1 MFAPIERI
9 SQTVTCKRAS
19 QGLAS
24 KLRYCIVHCSW
35 KKWLFVLLVCAA
47 VGVNQGCGGAD
58 NSSPQSPS
66 PPPGPLPPLALT
78 PVASG
83 FTSPLALVPSNDS
96 TNRLFVVEQRGT
108 IRIIQNGALLAGNF
122 LDISSKVITA
132 GEQGLLGLAFHP
144 QFAANRK
151 FYIYY
156 SQLLNSQRQSVI
168 AEYLTSTANPNQAD
182 TTSER
187 ILLVINQPNFDNH
200 KGGQLAFGPD
210 GFLYIGLGDGG
221 SGGDPQGNGQ
231 SLNTLLGKILRVDVN
246 TTSGSKPYGVP
257 ADNPFAGGSAP
268 EIWAYG
274 LRNPW
279 RFSFDSTGRLFC
291 GDVGQ
296 GQFEEV
302 DIIQKGGNYGWN
314 VMEGAHCFN
323 PSSGCNQ
330 SGKILP
336 ITEYDHSEGTAI
348 IGGFVYRG
356 TAISQL
362 QGSYVFGDFTGGKI
376 WRLQETS
383 PGSWTRTVL
392 LSTTRTISSF
402 GQDQT
407 GELYVVDYGA
417 GVVLKLAPQ

>member
-1 MFAPIERI
+1 MYASCKNWIFA
-9 SQTVTCKRAS
+9 A
-19 QGLAS
+19 
-24 KLRYCIVHCSW
+24 
-35 KKWLFVLLVCAA
+35 LLCAA
-47 VGVNQGCGGAD
+47 VMAAQACGGAG
-58 NSSPQSPS
+58 NSSPQPN
-66 PPPGPLPPLALT
+66 PQPGPIPPLTLT
-78 PVASG
+78 SVASG

-144 QFAANRK
+144 QFASNQK

-156 SQLLNSQRQSVI
+156 SRLLNSQRQSVI
-168 AEYLTSTANPNQAD
+168 AEYLISTSNANQAD
-182 TTSER
+182 AASER
-187 ILLVINQPNFDNH
+187 ILLVVNQPNFDNH

-210 GFLYIGLGDGG
+210 GFLYVGLGDGG
-221 SGGDPQGNGQ
+221 SGGDPFGNGQ
-231 SLNTLLGKILRVDVN
+231 SLNTVLGKILRIDVN
-246 TTSGSKPYGVP
+246 PSGSKPYSIP
-257 ADNPFAGGSAP
+257 ADNPFASGSAP

-330 SGKILP
+330 NGLILP

-356 TAISQL
+356 SAIPQL

-376 WRLQETS
+376 WRLQETT
-383 PGSWTRTVL
+383 PASWTRTVL
-392 LSTTRTISSF
+392 LSTSRTISSF
-402 GQDQT
+402 GQDQS

-417 GVVLKLAPQ
+417 GAVLKLTPQ

>member
-1 MFAPIERI
+1 MYP
-9 SQTVTCKRAS
+9 VC
-19 QGLAS
+19 
-24 KLRYCIVHCSW
+24 
-35 KKWLFVLLVCAA
+35 KKWIFAALLCAA
-47 VGVNQGCGGAD
+47 VVANQACGGAGD
-58 NSSPQSPS
+58 SSPQSPNAQ
-66 PPPGPLPPLALT
+66 PGPVPPLTLT
-78 PVASG
+78 SVASG
-83 FTSPLALVPSNDS
+83 FASPLALVQPNDS
-96 TNRLFVVEQRGT
+96 TNRLVVVEQRGT

-122 LDISSKVITA
+122 LDISSKVTTA

-144 QFAANRK
+144 QFAANRR

-221 SGGDPQGNGQ
+221 SGGDPFGNGQ
-231 SLNTLLGKILRVDVN
+231 SLNTLLGKILRIDVN
-246 TTSGSKPYGVP
+246 PSGGKQYGIP
-257 ADNPFAGGSAP
+257 SDNPFANGSAP

-279 RFSFDSTGRLFC
+279 RFSFDSAGRLFC

-302 DIIQKGGNYGWN
+302 DIIQRGGNYGWN

-330 SGKILP
+330 NGLILP
-336 ITEYDHSEGTAI
+336 IAEYDHSEGTAI

-376 WRLQETS
+376 WMLRETS

-402 GQDQT
+402 GQDQA
-407 GELYVVDYGA
+407 GELYVVDYGTGA
-417 GVVLKLAPQ
+417 VLKLTPQ